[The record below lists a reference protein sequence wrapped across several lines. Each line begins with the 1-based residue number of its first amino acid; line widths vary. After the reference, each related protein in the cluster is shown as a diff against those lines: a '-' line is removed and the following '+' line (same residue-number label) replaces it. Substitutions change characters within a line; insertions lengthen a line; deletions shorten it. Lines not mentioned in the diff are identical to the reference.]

1 MLDMGCLLRLVDAR
15 YDRMSRASI
24 DVWLFVIVLI
34 LAGIE
39 I

>member
-1 MLDMGCLLRLVDAR
+1 MGSLLNMVLGRH
-15 YDRMSRASI
+15 DRMSRVSI